1 MTVTGSRT
9 YRAPIAEVVAMLR
22 DPDATAAKYSSQGD
36 QQVEI
41 VECGDHDGGIRIVS
55 TRVVT
60 VDLPGFAKKVLK
72 PTNTMRQTDDWRPAG
87 AGSWTGSFD
96 VDVSG
101 APVHIKGTMA
111 LRADGATTTHDVEID
126 VQVKVPLIGGRIA
139 DWAAKNDVRRTLD
152 AEFDCNERWLAEH
165 TERH

>member
-9 YRAPIAEVVAMLR
+9 YEAPIAAVLTMLR
-22 DPDATAAKYSSQGD
+22 DPDATAAKYSSQGH

-41 VECGDHDGGIRIVS
+41 LECGDHAGGIRIVS

-72 PTNTMRQTDDWRPAG
+72 PTNTMRQTDDWHPVDD
-87 AGSWTGSFD
+87 GSWAGTFD

-101 APVHIKGTMA
+101 APVHISGTMA
-111 LRADGATTTHDVEID
+111 LHADGDTTTHEVAID
-126 VQVKVPLIGGRIA
+126 VKVKVPLIGGRIA
-139 DWAAKNDVRRTLD
+139 DWAAKNDVGRTLQ

-165 TERH
+165 G